1 MRKKRKRKEEEEE
14 EEEVEKK
21 KKSQEHYKVSGSLCP
36 IFSFLAAALSG
47 TMTYGTT
54 P

>member
-1 MRKKRKRKEEEEE
+1 MRKKRKRKEEEE